1 MCKPFC
7 ATIVKMR
14 FVVVLAIFAVLAAAV
29 PAHAASLSVYAP
41 QMTIGRSSDGVV
53 VLTFPKGLS
62 AVSGGEYR
70 VSAGYGRITVS
81 SAGFAPLEQ
90 RGKAASDSE
99 EMELPKLPRARF
111 SAGNIRSMHF
121 SGRPKLRSE
130 EYEASMASLT
140 SNDGGRTWTLSGK
153 VEFRALDKTGRTVRG
168 ERFVFSR
175 DEMMLYTD
183 RAIEIRDFDSA
194 GSRTSFSSRD
204 TVIDLREQ
212 RATLTGEAEFSFAG
226 YALRS
231 ERMTIDL
238 EEQKL
243 TAEGSPRFVGDGSEV
258 SAKEVVVFFSDD
270 EVTVEATELS
280 GYLSFGS
287 EANGA

>member
-1 MCKPFC
+1 
-7 ATIVKMR
+7 MR
-14 FVVVLAIFAVLAAAV
+14 FAVVLAILAVLIAV
-29 PAHAASLSVYAP
+29 APAYAASLSVYAP
-41 QMTIGRSSDGVV
+41 QMTIERSNGAV

-90 RGKAASDSE
+90 PDKAASDTE

-111 SAGNIRSMHF
+111 SINNIRSMHF
-121 SGRPKLRSE
+121 SGRAVLRSE
-130 EYEASMASLT
+130 EYEGSMDSLV
-140 SNDGGRTWTLSGK
+140 SKDGGRTWTLSGE
-153 VEFRALDKTGRTVRG
+153 VEFKALDEAKRTVRG

-175 DEMMLYTD
+175 DEMMLHTD
-183 RAIEIRDFDSA
+183 RAIEIRDSDSPA
-194 GSRTSFSSRD
+194 NGTSFSSRD
-204 TVIDLREQ
+204 TAIDLKAKK
-212 RATLTGEAEFSFAG
+212 ATLSGNAEFTFAS

-238 EEQKL
+238 VAQKL
-243 TAEGSPRFVGDGSEV
+243 TAEGSPRFVGDSSEV
-258 SAKEVVVFFSDD
+258 AARKVVVFFSDD
-270 EVTVEATELS
+270 EVTVEAAELS

-287 EANGA
+287 HADGA